1 MSIILIS
8 LKALF
13 FVILFFLQGCDTQD
27 LWTIEKFDEESYGYC
42 SNWECL
48 IWYGPATSI
57 IIDNH
62 NIPHIIYV
70 DSSWGIIKHAYK
82 TSNGWLNEDIDSA
95 SAISSDISLD
105 SDNNVHICYSEIN
118 KETIRYAFR
127 DTTGWHTEI
136 VDEGYIL
143 NTSIA
148 VDLQDRVHIIF
159 RTLNSDRESEI
170 KYAFKDNSNWNFEIF
185 DDSTTIGLYADIALN
200 SQGTPHI
207 VYSDNADNQ
216 IKHAF
221 KKLSDWEIETI
232 AEGVREYSKVV
243 IDIDSE
249 NYPHIFYE
257 DDDNDYSIIYYA
269 YKDNVGWNTKLIENI
284 AAHPAIDI
292 DSKDRPHIVY
302 VTDEGIKYGYRN
314 STGWYYENVIKGE
327 SIGFAL
333 DMDDKPHISC
343 VTNIDNAFFYS
354 HLYRK

>member
-243 IDIDSE
+243 IDIDSC
-249 NYPHIFYE
+249 Y
-257 DDDNDYSIIYYA
+257 
-269 YKDNVGWNTKLIENI
+269 
-284 AAHPAIDI
+284 
-292 DSKDRPHIVY
+292 
-302 VTDEGIKYGYRN
+302 
-314 STGWYYENVIKGE
+314 
-327 SIGFAL
+327 
-333 DMDDKPHISC
+333 
-343 VTNIDNAFFYS
+343 
-354 HLYRK
+354 